1 MQRPAA
7 VDRQGMNAESVD
19 DALDAAS
26 AIVNAAL
33 AGQTAKAGVVS
44 FFDPLTCTASH
55 VVSDPSGDA
64 CAIIDAV
71 LDFDPES
78 AQTDT
83 TSAQQL
89 IEHVSAAGRRV
100 EWLLE
105 THPHADH
112 LSAAVELRRALGGT
126 LAIGRH
132 IASIQETFARI
143 FNLDP
148 AAARGGGHGFDR
160 LLADGERFKV
170 GALDAIALH
179 VPGHTPACMA
189 YVIADAMFV
198 GDTMFMPDSGT
209 ARCDFPG
216 GDATAL
222 YRSVRRLQRLPG
234 AARVFLCHDYKASGR
249 EQYAWETTMAEQREN
264 NIHLRVGVSEE
275 QFVAIRE
282 ARDRSLPTP
291 RLYLPSM
298 QVNPWGGRL
307 PAPEANGVQYLK
319 LPLNAQRPL
328 RGERCI

>member
-1 MQRPAA
+1 MK
-7 VDRQGMNAESVD
+7 DE
-19 DALDAAS
+19 ALDAAS
-26 AIVNAAL
+26 AIVDAAL
-33 AGQTAKAGVVS
+33 AGHRAKANIAS

-64 CAIIDAV
+64 CAIIDPV
-71 LDFDPES
+71 LDFNPES
-78 AQTDT
+78 AQTST
-83 TSAQQL
+83 ASAQKL
-89 IEHVSAAGRRV
+89 IEYVSDRGLRV

-112 LSAAVELRRALGGT
+112 LSAGVELQRALGGT

-132 IASIQETFARI
+132 ITSIQETFARI
-143 FNLDP
+143 FNVNP
-148 AAARGGGHGFDR
+148 ASARDGLGFDR
-160 LLADGERFKV
+160 LLRDGERFRI
-170 GALDAIALH
+170 GALEAIALH

-189 YVIADAMFV
+189 YVIADAVFI

-216 GDATAL
+216 GDAAAL

-234 AARVFLCHDYKASGR
+234 AARVFLCHDYKAPER
-249 EQYAWETTMAEQREN
+249 EHYAWETTVAAQREN
-264 NIHLRVGVSEE
+264 NIHLRAGVSEE
-275 QFVAIRE
+275 EFVEIRE
-282 ARDRSLPTP
+282 ARDRSLPAP

-307 PAPEANGVQYLK
+307 PEAEANGIRYLK
-319 LPLNAQRPL
+319 LPLNAQQLL

>member
-1 MQRPAA
+1 VGHDVLDR
-7 VDRQGMNAESVD
+7 DRQGMSDEPVD
-19 DALDAAS
+19 DALDIAS

-33 AGQTAKAGVVS
+33 TGQSARADVAS

-55 VVSDPSGDA
+55 VVSDPATGAS
-64 CAIIDAV
+64 AIIDAV
-71 LDFDPES
+71 LDFSPDS
-78 AQTDT
+78 AQTST
-83 TSAQQL
+83 ASAQKI
-89 IEHVSAAGRRV
+89 IEQVSARGLSV

-132 IASIQETFARI
+132 ISSIQDVFARI
-143 FNLDP
+143 FNLP
-148 AAARGGGHGFDR
+148 PSTAHGFDR
-160 LLADGERFKV
+160 LFADGERFKV

-189 YVIADAMFV
+189 YVIADAVFI

-216 GDATAL
+216 GDASVL
-222 YRSVRRLQRLPG
+222 YRSVRRLQRLPD
-234 AARVFLCHDYKASGR
+234 ATRVLLCHDYLAPGR
-249 EQYAWETTMAEQREN
+249 ERYSWETTMAEQRES
-264 NIHLRVGVSEE
+264 NIHLREGVSED
-275 QFVAIRE
+275 QFVTIRE

-298 QVNPWGGRL
+298 QVNSWGGRL
-307 PAPEANGVQYLK
+307 PDPEANGVQYLK
-319 LPLNAQRPL
+319 LPLNVQL
-328 RGERCI
+328 SH

>member
-1 MQRPAA
+1 MSADA
-7 VDRQGMNAESVD
+7 VDV
-19 DALDAAS
+19 ALDAAS
-26 AIVNAAL
+26 AIVSAAL
-33 AGQTAKAGVVS
+33 AGQSPKANVAT

-71 LDFDPES
+71 LDFAPECAQTSMAS
-78 AQTDT
+78 AQR
-83 TSAQQL
+83 L
-89 IEHVSAAGRRV
+89 IDHVRSHGLQV

-112 LSAAVELRRALGGT
+112 LSAAVELQRSLGGT

-132 IASIQETFARI
+132 ITSIQEVFARI

-148 AAARGGGHGFDR
+148 ASARSGHGFDR
-160 LLADGERFKV
+160 LMADGERFKI

-189 YVIADAMFV
+189 YVIGDAVFV

-216 GDATAL
+216 GDAAAL

-234 AARVFLCHDYKASGR
+234 AARVFLCHDYGAPGR
-249 EQYAWETTMAEQREN
+249 AQYAWETTMATQREN
-264 NIHLRVGVSEE
+264 NVHLREGVSEE
-275 QFVAIRE
+275 QFVAIRQ
-282 ARDRSLPTP
+282 ARDRSLSAP

-307 PAPEANGVQYLK
+307 PDAEANGVRYLK
-319 LPLNAQRPL
+319 LPLNAQQLL
-328 RGERCI
+328 RGEPCI